1 MCLVELGAA
10 ELCFNT
16 IFTLLFFLV
25 LNKLGM
31 AISTFILESR
41 GLAWVTFKHP
51 QPKL

>member
-1 MCLVELGAA
+1 MYLVELGAA
-10 ELCFNT
+10 QLYFST

-41 GLAWVTFKHP
+41 GLA
-51 QPKL
+51 

>member
-1 MCLVELGAA
+1 MYLVEL
-10 ELCFNT
+10 ELPNCVSVPFSPC
-16 IFTLLFFLV
+16 FFLV

-41 GLAWVTFKHP
+41 GLARVIVKHP